1 MAQLRYSLK
10 TKQKT
15 LNTKPRGTWTVFRCS
30 EPLPWVC
37 TPGFVPLW
45 AISSSPAHLS
55 SVPVS
60 GISQFQVGKTILTGL
75 GKRKKFLLMEIPS
88 TLNQYFIHVWEIPL
102 RAVSILI
109 CFSISCFNSETKCVT
124 RQEGLGPIPDQWNQR
139 GIANSP
145 KLLFLPDSMQ
155 NF

>member
-1 MAQLRYSLK
+1 MLGSGLRSDGGGILCQIPVLNIVVKPHICGTVEVFFKNK
-10 TKQKT
+10 TKKT

-45 AISSSPAHLS
+45 AISSSPSHLS
-55 SVPVS
+55 SAPVS

-75 GKRKKFLLMEIPS
+75 GKWKKFLVMEIPS

-102 RAVSILI
+102 CC
-109 CFSISCFNSETKCVT
+109 CFHFN
-124 RQEGLGPIPDQWNQR
+124 
-139 GIANSP
+139 
-145 KLLFLPDSMQ
+145 LLQHFL
-155 NF
+155 F